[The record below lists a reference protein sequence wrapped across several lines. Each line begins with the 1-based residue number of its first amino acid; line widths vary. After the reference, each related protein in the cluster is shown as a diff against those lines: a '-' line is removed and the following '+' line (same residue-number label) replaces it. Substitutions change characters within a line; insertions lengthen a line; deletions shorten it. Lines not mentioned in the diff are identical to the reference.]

1 MRRGRRQGVG
11 LAAMQPTA
19 TVIDAPPA
27 FHLLAKPTGAV
38 CNLDCSYC
46 FFLSKEMLYPG
57 SRFRMAEELLEQY
70 LRQLIEAHARS
81 PVVTVAW
88 QGGEPTLMG
97 VEFFR
102 RSVELA
108 EGLLRPGQQVE
119 YTIQTNATLLDEE
132 WASFFKEHDFL
143 VGVSIDGPR
152 ELHDAYRVNKGGKGS
167 FDQVIAGLEQL
178 KRADV
183 QWNALTTIH
192 AANAGHGA
200 EVYRFLRDEC
210 GARFVQF
217 IPIIE
222 RVAEADG
229 EGTVP
234 WSSWRDRPLYVQRG
248 ERVTGRSVTAEQYG
262 RFLIDVFEDWVRRDV
277 GKVYVQMFDVALA
290 NWVGEPPSLCIHSET
305 CGLALALEHTGDL
318 YSCDH
323 FVEPAYKLGNIK
335 ETPMLELVASQ
346 RQRKFGLDKRDTLP
360 RYCLECDVRFACH
373 GGCPKD
379 RFIRTPDGEPGLNY
393 LCVGYKAFFH
403 HVDPAMRFM
412 AEQLRH
418 GLAPAEII
426 QRYASAD
433 AQRGRNE
440 PCTCG
445 SGRKWKHCHGAQPPQ
460 PDE

>member
-1 MRRGRRQGVG
+1 
-11 LAAMQPTA
+11 MQPTA
-19 TVIDAPPA
+19 TIIDAPPA

-290 NWVGEPPSLCIHSET
+290 NWVGEPPSLCIHSVT